1 MYSYFVS
8 LGKFIPRY
16 LVLFVAMVNGID
28 SLISFSDFS
37 FLVYRNASDFCVLIL
52 YLVTLLNSLV
62 SSSNFLIVSL
72 GFSIYSIMSSGNSE
86 SFASYFLLWIPF
98 ISFYSLIEVSRTS
111 KAMLNKK
118 PIYFLIGG

>member
-1 MYSYFVS
+1 MQV
-8 LGKFIPRY
+8 I
-16 LVLFVAMVNGID
+16 
-28 SLISFSDFS
+28 
-37 FLVYRNASDFCVLIL
+37 FCVWIL
-52 YLVTLLNSLV
+52 FPATLLNSLI